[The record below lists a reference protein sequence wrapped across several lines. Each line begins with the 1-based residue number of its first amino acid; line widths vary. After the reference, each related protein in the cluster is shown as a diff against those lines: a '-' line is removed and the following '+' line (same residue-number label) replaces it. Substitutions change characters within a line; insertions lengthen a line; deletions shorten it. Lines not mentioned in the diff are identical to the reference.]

1 MLELNT
7 AGKLDTNA
15 LITHG
20 MSYILSFYYCRV
32 ADGGPDFNFSEIE
45 KAYDVFGRAAETKA
59 LKVNIEF
66 D

>member
-1 MLELNT
+1 M
-7 AGKLDTNA
+7 
-15 LITHG
+15 
-20 MSYILSFYYCRV
+20 C
-32 ADGGPDFNFSEIE
+32 ADFKFSEIE